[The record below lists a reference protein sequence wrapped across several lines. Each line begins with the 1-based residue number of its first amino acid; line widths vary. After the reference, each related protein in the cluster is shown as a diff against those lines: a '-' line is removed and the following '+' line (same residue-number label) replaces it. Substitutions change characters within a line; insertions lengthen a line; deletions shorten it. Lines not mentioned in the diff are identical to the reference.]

1 VGPRDPPETPEGPGW
16 RGQPWHRATRPGQE
30 LGLRAGN
37 RTGLGDCPSK
47 GRCLSRI
54 SGGETQAETFRPI
67 SSGNVRTGGER
78 TGKGERD
85 HHTQPEPPCPARL
98 LPRGLVAARRIPK
111 CVELRGTSAYTS
123 AMANIKT
130 RYIQLTKQSKQR
142 RPEKE
147 LPKSQAA
154 KEEAELAL
162 KIRRRARADYKT
174 VASASSS

>member
-1 VGPRDPPETPEGPGW
+1 
-16 RGQPWHRATRPGQE
+16 
-30 LGLRAGN
+30 
-37 RTGLGDCPSK
+37 
-47 GRCLSRI
+47 
-54 SGGETQAETFRPI
+54 
-67 SSGNVRTGGER
+67 
-78 TGKGERD
+78 
-85 HHTQPEPPCPARL
+85 
-98 LPRGLVAARRIPK
+98 
-111 CVELRGTSAYTS
+111 
-123 AMANIKT
+123 MANIKT

>member
-1 VGPRDPPETPEGPGW
+1 M
-16 RGQPWHRATRPGQE
+16 
-30 LGLRAGN
+30 
-37 RTGLGDCPSK
+37 
-47 GRCLSRI
+47 
-54 SGGETQAETFRPI
+54 
-67 SSGNVRTGGER
+67 
-78 TGKGERD
+78 
-85 HHTQPEPPCPARL
+85 
-98 LPRGLVAARRIPK
+98 
-111 CVELRGTSAYTS
+111 CVELQGTSAYTS